1 MGGTYFAFAIPSLE
15 GAEPTTYN
23 LAHPLSGET
32 VAGML
37 SSVQLSI
44 SEALIRWLV
53 DESQGFLP
61 LVLRRRGLD
70 AAGADDVNVC
80 NLPIDVGALLFG
92 RQSAVVRFEAAV
104 SSEGH
109 LAPASSEG
117 VSFSMEGATPLPAPA
132 AELAASLGVQITSDA
147 PLLTHEMLTGLNP
160 MCVTLVRADGLP
172 SAYSGT
178 PYKRPYED
186 LRDSCE
192 PVSVHWSLL
201 DTTCVSSAKS
211 HAPSI
216 RWNERKMLL
225 AGNRIIDP
233 AALARRL
240 RSVQHPPFGV
250 GRASLG
256 DLIPRRRTDTT
267 DYRLSG
273 LPIHPPRRLTL
284 ELDILPCERP
294 KAKPEPEEA
303 AAEYHAGSYV
313 ESGTLVTVYVELAS
327 PLGAEGKPKPK
338 AELQRMIT
346 LIRYADT
353 PVLHALLAVVKAAN
367 DAIGMGSASAWE
379 SYKESAREDL
389 DLVTGVHLVDGEC
402 RLFFFEG
409 LAATAPD
416 DPNPNAMGRLAKL
429 LERRKPNSGTAFTL
443 MDSSITFSE
452 RLYNTFEMPTKLIK
466 LRQPIPALLLRPDVY
481 RYLRV
486 AEGTQKALLCLGC
499 LLGSQTLRTA
509 YKASAFPH
517 WEHLLQLEK
526 KFGGVQLVADREGV
540 MLDDDDEDEPF
551 DPMAETGA
559 APVKKQRHRPAARK
573 APTDGDNE
581 AWYKSLEARAL
592 MQPIDYL
599 AKNIA
604 ELPQPPPP
612 APLPQW
618 YLDAIPKLEGPA
630 YIYSGQRLNQQE
642 QQKELLRQALI
653 KLHKEKN
660 IQMTYNKEFLWADS
674 VGDREP
680 PKPKREQ
687 IPNMKPDAHLAPWD
701 IKQPI
706 IHNKDGTT
714 SSFRILQPSDYRSEE
729 LKEPWDEEELLR
741 SQRPIQPPGPL
752 PPGAMH
758 HSRRWDPNPCPN
770 DFLDEDIHERMRSVF
785 SGMTEEQIAAEKL
798 AAVDGA
804 VKTWRDKLVVDDP
817 VLRINLRSSDYASQV
832 DKLSSV
838 LDDRPVKKALK
849 SLYKGKTPLKLAAE
863 PSAFTLSVPYEE
875 ASTQGLSLTWRGSTS
890 WKPSSDGLDVTLA
903 ATKGKSKGKKVTMSL
918 PQSHR

>member
-1 MGGTYFAFAIPSLE
+1 MRPC
-15 GAEPTTYN
+15 
-23 LAHPLSGET
+23 LACTRSP
-32 VAGML
+32 
-37 SSVQLSI
+37 
-44 SEALIRWLV
+44 
-53 DESQGFLP
+53 
-61 LVLRRRGLD
+61 
-70 AAGADDVNVC
+70 
-80 NLPIDVGALLFG
+80 
-92 RQSAVVRFEAAV
+92 
-104 SSEGH
+104 
-109 LAPASSEG
+109 
-117 VSFSMEGATPLPAPA
+117 
-132 AELAASLGVQITSDA
+132 
-147 PLLTHEMLTGLNP
+147 
-160 MCVTLVRADGLP
+160 
-172 SAYSGT
+172 
-178 PYKRPYED
+178 
-186 LRDSCE
+186 
-192 PVSVHWSLL
+192 
-201 DTTCVSSAKS
+201 
-211 HAPSI
+211 
-216 RWNERKMLL
+216 
-225 AGNRIIDP
+225 
-233 AALARRL
+233 RRL
-240 RSVQHPPFGV
+240 RF
-250 GRASLG
+250 
-256 DLIPRRRTDTT
+256 
-267 DYRLSG
+267 
-273 LPIHPPRRLTL
+273 LPTG
-284 ELDILPCERP
+284 ERP

-338 AELQRMIT
+338 AELQRIVT

-416 DPNPNAMGRLAKL
+416 DPSPNAMGRLAKL

-509 YKASAFPH
+509 YKASAFPY

-540 MLDDDDEDEPF
+540 MLDDDDEDELF

-581 AWYKSLEARAL
+581 AWFKSLEARAL

-817 VLRINLRSSDYASQV
+817 VLRINLRSSDYVSQV
-832 DKLSSV
+832 EKLSSV

-875 ASTQGLSLTWRGSTS
+875 GTTQGLSLTWRGSTS
-890 WKPSSDGLDVTLA
+890 WKPTSDGLDVTLA

-918 PQSHR
+918 PQSQR